1 MASDYGLNFGFRRS
15 DESNATREGR
25 YKTPA
30 SGSALLLGA
39 AVMIDSAN
47 PGRLKKAGANQAAIR
62 GFTGILVQEESHLPS
77 IFGAPGPGLG
87 HDSIDLGAAKLDQLS
102 VMWGGPSKIWVR
114 NTPAYARGSRSK
126 AAVSL
131 FTPTTVTVGDSLGWD
146 GSKWLHVDG
155 TTITKAWM
163 TVTLLD
169 TSVSGSEYFEAV
181 LNF

>member
-25 YKTPA
+25 QKTPA
-30 SGSALLLGA
+30 TGSALLLGTAVQLDPA
-39 AVMIDSAN
+39 A
-47 PGRLKKAGANQAAIR
+47 PGYLKQCAADADPI
-62 GFTGILVQEESHLPS
+62 TGLHGLLVQEESHLPS

-102 VMWGGPSKIWVR
+102 TMWGGPSKVWFR

-126 AAVSL
+126 AAVTM
-131 FTPTTVTVGDSLGWD
+131 FVAAGVAVGDKLGWN
-146 GSKWLHVDG
+146 GTRWAESASHGWMVVTAVD
-155 TTITKAWM
+155 
-163 TVTLLD
+163 L
-169 TSVSGSEYFEAV
+169 SVSGSEYCEAV